1 MTKTLLLIIAC
12 SFTLLSRGQNSFRA
26 VITDGKT
33 RDPLIGA
40 SVVVKGTA
48 IGSRTGPDGLVQ
60 INNIPDGERVVVFSY
75 VGYKEKADTI
85 RFPVTQI
92 EPYKVFL
99 VSDEEVIDE
108 VFVTATRSR
117 RTIEDI
123 PTRIEAI
130 TGEEL
135 EEKGNMKP
143 GDIRMMLNESTG
155 IQMQQVSATSNNSSI
170 RIQGLDGR
178 YTQMLRDGFPLYSGF
193 SGGLGL
199 LQIVPLDLKQ
209 VEVIKGASSTLYG
222 GGAIA
227 GLVNL
232 VSKTPGDER
241 EINFLLNAT
250 SALGLDLSGFY
261 SQKFEKI
268 GLTVFTS
275 YNSGEPYDP
284 ADIGLTAIPE
294 FNRITFNPKL
304 FVYFNPGTT
313 VQIGLNSTVEDR
325 IGGDMLFIK
334 GKGDSIH
341 TYFEKNKTNRHS
353 TQVGFSHLTSSGAEI
368 KIKNS
373 ISYYDRK
380 IEIPGFGF
388 SGLQTSSFTE
398 GSYGTTQNSH
408 EWIFGLNLWTE
419 QFRQEGN
426 DTMNKVNYSH
436 LTFGAFVQNTWNVS
450 QLITLEAGLRGD
462 FQNEFGLFILPRLS
476 ALFRFNSRFSARL
489 GGGLGYKTPTVF
501 TEDAERIQ
509 FRNVLPVDVSKTE
522 SERSVG
528 GNLDVNYRTT
538 IGNEATFNINS
549 LFFYTRILHP
559 LFLTDTGNGLYEFL
573 QPDGSTDTR
582 GIETNI
588 KFSFE
593 KIKLFIGYTLT
604 DVNQRISG
612 NSSQFPLVARHRLN
626 NILLYE
632 IEERLK
638 IGIEA
643 YYYSRQ
649 KLNDGST
656 GRSYWLCGMMAEK
669 LWKRFSVFINF
680 ENILDIRQTNF
691 DTIFTGSV
699 TNPVFRDIY
708 APVDGFVINGGIK
721 IRL

>member
-26 VITDGKT
+26 VIIDGKT

-48 IGSRTGPDGLVQ
+48 IGSRTGPDGFVQ

-85 RFPVTQI
+85 SFPFIQI
-92 EPYKVFL
+92 EPYQVFL
-99 VSDEEVIDE
+99 ETDEEVIDE
-108 VFVTATRSR
+108 VFVSATRSR

-155 IQMQQVSATSNNSSI
+155 IQMQQTSATSNNSSI

-178 YTQMLRDGFPLYSGF
+178 YTQMLRDGYPLYSGF

-232 VSKTPGDER
+232 VSKIPEEER
-241 EINFLLNAT
+241 EINLLLNAT

-261 SQKFEKI
+261 SQKFERI

-275 YNSGEPYDP
+275 YNSGRPYDP

-294 FNRITFNPKL
+294 FNRMTFNPKL
-304 FVYFNPGTT
+304 FVYINPETT
-313 VQIGLNSTVEDR
+313 IHFGFNSTIEDR
-325 IGGDMLFIK
+325 IGGDMLYIK

-341 TYFEKNKTNRHS
+341 SYFEKNKTNRHS

-380 IEIPGFGF
+380 IEIPGFSF

-398 GSYGTTQNSH
+398 GTYGTKLNSH

-426 DTMNKVNYSH
+426 DTIRKVDYNH
-436 LTFGAFVQNTWNVS
+436 LTFGAFAQNTWNVS
-450 QLITLEAGLRGD
+450 ELITLETGVRGD
-462 FQNEFGLFILPRLS
+462 FQNEYGFFILPRLS

-501 TEDAERIQ
+501 TEDAERLQ
-509 FRNVLPVDVSKTE
+509 FRNVLPVDVSKTK

-528 GNLDVNYRTT
+528 GNLDLNYRTT
-538 IGNEATFNINS
+538 IANEVTFSINS

-559 LFLTDTGNGLYEFL
+559 LFLTDTGNGFYEFL

-588 KFSFE
+588 KFSLD

-604 DVNQRISG
+604 DVIQHING

>member
-1 MTKTLLLIIAC
+1 
-12 SFTLLSRGQNSFRA
+12 
-26 VITDGKT
+26 
-33 RDPLIGA
+33 
-40 SVVVKGTA
+40 
-48 IGSRTGPDGLVQ
+48 
-60 INNIPDGERVVVFSY
+60 
-75 VGYKEKADTI
+75 
-85 RFPVTQI
+85 
-92 EPYKVFL
+92 
-99 VSDEEVIDE
+99 
-108 VFVTATRSR
+108 
-117 RTIEDI
+117 
-123 PTRIEAI
+123 
-130 TGEEL
+130 
-135 EEKGNMKP
+135 
-143 GDIRMMLNESTG
+143 
-155 IQMQQVSATSNNSSI
+155 
-170 RIQGLDGR
+170 
-178 YTQMLRDGFPLYSGF
+178 
-193 SGGLGL
+193 
-199 LQIVPLDLKQ
+199 
-209 VEVIKGASSTLYG
+209 
-222 GGAIA
+222 
-227 GLVNL
+227 VNL
-232 VSKTPGDER
+232 VSKIQEEER
-241 EINFLLNAT
+241 EINLLMNAT

-261 SQKFEKI
+261 SQKFERI

-275 YNSGEPYDP
+275 YNSGRPYDP

-304 FVYFNPGTT
+304 FVYINPETT
-313 VQIGLNSTVEDR
+313 IHFGFNSTIEDR
-325 IGGDMLFIK
+325 IGGDMLYIK

-341 TYFEKNKTNRHS
+341 SYFEKNKTNRHS

-380 IEIPGFGF
+380 IEIPGFSF

-398 GSYGTTQNSH
+398 GTYGTKLNSH

-426 DTMNKVNYSH
+426 DTIKKVDYNH
-436 LTFGAFVQNTWNVS
+436 LTFGAFAQNTWNVS
-450 QLITLEAGLRGD
+450 ELITLETGVRGD
-462 FQNEFGLFILPRLS
+462 FQNEYGFFILPRLS

-501 TEDAERIQ
+501 TEDAERLQ
-509 FRNVLPVDVSKTE
+509 FRNVLPVDVSKTK

-538 IGNEATFNINS
+538 IANEVTLSINS

-559 LFLTDTGNGLYEFL
+559 LFLTDTGNGFYEFL

-588 KFSFE
+588 KFSLD

-604 DVNQRISG
+604 DVIQHING

-680 ENILDIRQTNF
+680 ENILDIRQTYF

>member
-1 MTKTLLLIIAC
+1 MIKTLLLITAC
-12 SFTLLSRGQNSFRA
+12 SFTLLSVGQNSFKA
-26 VITDGKT
+26 VVIDGKT

-48 IGSRTGPDGLVQ
+48 TGGRTGQDGFVQ
-60 INNIPDGERVVVFSY
+60 INNVPDGKQVVVFSY

-85 RFPVTQI
+85 RFPFTQT
-92 EPYKVFL
+92 EPYKVYL
-99 VSDEEVIDE
+99 VNDEEVIDE

-155 IQMQQVSATSNNSSI
+155 IQMQQISATSNNSSI

-178 YTQMLRDGFPLYSGF
+178 YTQMLRDGYPLYSGF

-199 LQIVPLDLKQ
+199 LQIVPLDLEQ

-241 EINFLLNAT
+241 EINFLLNVT

-261 SQKFEKI
+261 SQKFKKI
-268 GLTVFTS
+268 GLTLFTS
-275 YNSGEPYDP
+275 YNSGRPYDP

-304 FVYFNPGTT
+304 FVYFNPRTT
-313 VQIGLNSTVEDR
+313 FQIGFNSTIEDR
-325 IGGDMLFIK
+325 IGGDILYIK

-341 TYFEKNKTNRHS
+341 SYFEKNKTNRYS
-353 TQVGFSHLTSSGAEI
+353 TQIGFSHLTSSGAEI

-398 GSYGTTQNSH
+398 GSYGATHDSH
-408 EWIFGLNLWTE
+408 EWIFGFNLWTD
-419 QFRQEGN
+419 QFRQDGN
-426 DTMNKVNYSH
+426 DTMKKVNYSH

-450 QLITLEAGLRGD
+450 PLITLEAGLRSD

-489 GGGLGYKTPTVF
+489 GGGLGYKIPTVF
-501 TEDAERIQ
+501 TEDAERLQ
-509 FRNVLPVDVSKTE
+509 FRNVLPVDVSKTKP
-522 SERSVG
+522 ERSVG
-528 GNLDVNYRTT
+528 SNLDVNYRVT
-538 IGNEATFNINS
+538 IGNELIFNINS

-559 LFLTDTGNGLYEFL
+559 LFLTETGNGLYEFV
-573 QPDGSTDTR
+573 QPNGSTDTR

-588 KFSFE
+588 KFSLD

-604 DVNQRISG
+604 DVNQRING

-680 ENILDIRQTNF
+680 ENILDTRQTNF

>member
-1 MTKTLLLIIAC
+1 
-12 SFTLLSRGQNSFRA
+12 
-26 VITDGKT
+26 
-33 RDPLIGA
+33 
-40 SVVVKGTA
+40 
-48 IGSRTGPDGLVQ
+48 
-60 INNIPDGERVVVFSY
+60 
-75 VGYKEKADTI
+75 
-85 RFPVTQI
+85 
-92 EPYKVFL
+92 
-99 VSDEEVIDE
+99 
-108 VFVTATRSR
+108 
-117 RTIEDI
+117 
-123 PTRIEAI
+123 
-130 TGEEL
+130 
-135 EEKGNMKP
+135 MKP

-155 IQMQQVSATSNNSSI
+155 IQMQQTSATSNNSSI

-178 YTQMLRDGFPLYSGF
+178 YTQMLRDGYPLYSGF

-232 VSKTPGDER
+232 VSKIPEEER
-241 EINFLLNAT
+241 EINLLLNAT

-261 SQKFEKI
+261 SQKFERI

-275 YNSGEPYDP
+275 YNSGRPYDP

-294 FNRITFNPKL
+294 FNRMTFNPKL
-304 FVYFNPGTT
+304 FVYINPETT
-313 VQIGLNSTVEDR
+313 IHFGFNSTIEDR
-325 IGGDMLFIK
+325 IGGDMLYIK

-341 TYFEKNKTNRHS
+341 SYFEKNKTNRHS

-380 IEIPGFGF
+380 IEIPGFSF

-398 GSYGTTQNSH
+398 GTYGTKLNSH

-426 DTMNKVNYSH
+426 DTIRKVDYNH
-436 LTFGAFVQNTWNVS
+436 LTFGAFAQNTWNVS
-450 QLITLEAGLRGD
+450 ELITLETGVRGD
-462 FQNEFGLFILPRLS
+462 FQNEYGFFILPRLS

-501 TEDAERIQ
+501 TEDAERLQ
-509 FRNVLPVDVSKTE
+509 FRNVLPVDVSKTK

-528 GNLDVNYRTT
+528 GNLDLNYRTT
-538 IGNEATFNINS
+538 IANEVTFSINS

-559 LFLTDTGNGLYEFL
+559 LFLTDTGNGFYEFL

-588 KFSFE
+588 KFSLD

-604 DVNQRISG
+604 DVIQHING